1 MKVKKMRRYK
11 LELKEFSEI
20 NITPLTDVM
29 LVLLIIFMVASPI
42 LVSGVLKV
50 KLPTSSSS
58 ETGIKNN
65 VTIFLTEKNQ
75 IFIND
80 NLISEKDLQSV
91 LKNEFLRTGN
101 TDVILNADVNVIYG
115 EVVRVLDL
123 VKGAGATK
131 LMFGTQNTGL

>member
-1 MKVKKMRRYK
+1 MRRYK

-58 ETGIKNN
+58 ETGMKDN

-80 NLISEKDLQSV
+80 NLIIEKDLQSV
-91 LKNEFLRTGN
+91 LKNEFLRTGK
-101 TDVILNADVNVIYG
+101 TDVILNADVSVTYG
-115 EVVRVLDL
+115 EVVRILDL

>member
-1 MKVKKMRRYK
+1 MRRYK

-58 ETGIKNN
+58 ETGINDN

-80 NLISEKDLQSV
+80 NLIFEKDLQSV
-91 LKNEFLRTGN
+91 LKNEFLRKGK
-101 TDVILNADVNVIYG
+101 TDVILNADVSVTYG
-115 EVVRVLDL
+115 EVVRLLDL

-131 LMFGTQNTGL
+131 LMFGTKNTGL

>member
-1 MKVKKMRRYK
+1 MRRYK

-50 KLPTSSSS
+50 KLPNSSSS
-58 ETGIKNN
+58 ESGIVNN
-65 VTIFLTEKNQ
+65 VEIFLTKKNE
-75 IFIND
+75 IFIN
-80 NLISEKDLQSV
+80 NKLILEKELQSY

-101 TDVILNADVNVIYG
+101 TDVILNADVSVTYG
-115 EVVRVLDL
+115 EVVHLLDI

-131 LMFGTQNTGL
+131 LMFGTQNSNP